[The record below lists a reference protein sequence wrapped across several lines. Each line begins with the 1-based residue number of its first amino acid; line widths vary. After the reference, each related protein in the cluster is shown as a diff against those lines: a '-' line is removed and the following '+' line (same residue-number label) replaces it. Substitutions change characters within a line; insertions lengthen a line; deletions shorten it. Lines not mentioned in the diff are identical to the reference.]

1 LFIKVREGMM
11 KKNFGVVPSVL
22 LLCFVVNCQDKA
34 AIAELE
40 KFRAQAAVEEQ
51 NKAVALRCVDAF
63 QKGDVAAL
71 KDIFSPDYVGHSQG
85 NIVPELTTWT
95 QTYEMALESCKN
107 LSASYSDVAII
118 ADETIAKGDKVTIR
132 YTAKG
137 TYTGAD
143 LGLRDVRK
151 KIEISGIAIE
161 RLENGKIVEVWDA
174 PDGLS
179 FFRQLGAELT
189 LKFEEKKK

>member
-1 LFIKVREGMM
+1 LIIKVREGMM
-11 KKNFGVVPSVL
+11 KKHLWVVPSIL
-22 LLCFVVNCQDKA
+22 LLCFVVNCQDEVA
-34 AIAELE
+34 MAELE
-40 KFRAQAAVEEQ
+40 KYKAQAAVEEQ
-51 NKAVALRCVDAF
+51 NKALALRCADAF

-71 KDIFSPDYVGHSQG
+71 KDIFSPDYAGHSLYVG
-85 NIVPELTTWT
+85 LLLGHVT

-118 ADETIAKGDKVTIR
+118 VEETIAKEDKVIIR
-132 YTAKG
+132 YTGKG

-151 KIEISGIAIE
+151 KVEISGMAIE
-161 RLENGKIVEVWDA
+161 RIENGKIAEIWDA
-174 PDGLS
+174 VDSLS

>member
-1 LFIKVREGMM
+1 LIIKVREGMM
-11 KKNFGVVPSVL
+11 KKHLCIVPSVL

-34 AIAELE
+34 AMAELE
-40 KFRAQAAVEEQ
+40 KYKAQAAVEEQ
-51 NKAVALRCVDAF
+51 NKALALRCADAF
-63 QKGDVAAL
+63 QRGDVAAL
-71 KDIFSPDYVGHSQG
+71 KDIFSPDYVGHSLYVG
-85 NIVPELTTWT
+85 LLPGHIA
-95 QTYEMALESCKN
+95 QTYETALESCKN
-107 LSASYSDVAII
+107 LSASYSDIAII
-118 ADETIAKGDKVTIR
+118 VEETIAKADKVTIR

-151 KIEISGIAIE
+151 KIEISGLAIE
-161 RLENGKIVEVWDA
+161 RFKNGKIVEVWDLA
-174 PDGLS
+174 DSLG

>member
-1 LFIKVREGMM
+1 M
-11 KKNFGVVPSVL
+11 KKYLCIVPLVIL
-22 LLCFVVNCQDKA
+22 FCFTIACQDKA
-34 AIAELE
+34 AMAELE
-40 KFRAQAAVEEQ
+40 KYRAQAAVEEQ
-51 NKAVALRCVDAF
+51 NKALALRCVDAF
-63 QKGDVAAL
+63 QKGDVLAL
-71 KDIFSPDYVGHSQG
+71 KDIFYNNLPD
-85 NIVPELTTWT
+85 NTTRT
-95 QTYEMALESCKN
+95 QTYEMVLESCKHIT
-107 LSASYSDVAII
+107 AAFSDVALIVE
-118 ADETIAKGDKVTIR
+118 ETIAKGDKVTIR

-174 PDGLS
+174 ADSLR
-179 FFRQLGAELT
+179 FFKQLGAELT

>member
-1 LFIKVREGMM
+1 MQKYLW
-11 KKNFGVVPSVL
+11 VVPLVL

-34 AIAELE
+34 AMAELE
-40 KFRAQAAVEEQ
+40 KYRAQAAVEEQ
-51 NKAVALRCVDAF
+51 NKALALRCVDAF
-63 QKGDVAAL
+63 QKGDVVAL

-85 NIVPELTTWT
+85 NAVTDNTTFT

-118 ADETIAKGDKVTIR
+118 VEETIAKGDTVTIR

-174 PDGLS
+174 PDGLR
-179 FFRQLGAELT
+179 FFKQLGADLT